1 MTKNPILKSN
11 AYIWAD
17 MYIRAQFEISGSYNP
32 FSFYV
37 ALPNVHFLLLFLFY
51 VLVYVHVTRL
61 THFDGQMYLY
71 TYDTSGLLV

>member
-37 ALPNVHFLLLFLFY
+37 ALPNVHFLFVILGE
-51 VLVYVHVTRL
+51 VHVTRL
-61 THFDGQMYLY
+61 TRFDGKMYWY

>member
-11 AYIWAD
+11 TYISAD

-37 ALPNVHFLLLFLFY
+37 ALPNVHFLFVILGD
-51 VLVYVHVTRL
+51 VHVTGL
-61 THFDGQMYLY
+61 THINGQMYLY